1 MFYEAAAAPQAE
13 GDISALVVLSP
24 SQGRRLLAKA
34 VVACAEVQKAY
45 KNGMI
50 ILGRG
55 ITNAYVS
62 EELFGIEV
70 EPKAAQTVGMVA
82 DGMLNC
88 NTAPPPCTSHV
99 VENGQVVENAD
110 SNAEIL
116 KFKTGDV
123 FLKGANAVDPQGVP
137 GVYVASLKA
146 GTVGMSWPIVMARRA
161 HMIIPV
167 SLEKMVPDVMEAA
180 KHTGVY
186 HFKYSMGIPVS
197 LIPIPMALVITEIQA
212 MAILCGVRA
221 VHVGSGGIAGSE
233 GSVHLCLSGPEAK
246 INAAMDLVKSM
257 ANEPPASMTT
267 QTMITKPE
275 DYNFDSQSMLD
286 TLGGI

>member
-1 MFYEAAAAPQAE
+1 MFYDVQLPPKSE
-13 GDISALVVLSP
+13 GDVSAMVILNP
-24 SQGRRLLAKA
+24 GQCRRLLAKA
-34 VVACAEVQKAY
+34 TLVCPEVKKARQD
-45 KNGMI
+45 GMI

-62 EELFGIEV
+62 EEMFGVSV

-88 NTAPPPCTSHV
+88 NIAPPPCTSHV
-99 VENGQVVENAD
+99 VEKGKVVENAD

-116 KFKTGDV
+116 KFKAGDV
-123 FLKGANAVDPQGVP
+123 FLKGANAVDSHGVP

-167 SLEKMVPDVMEAA
+167 SLEKLVPDVMEAA

-186 HFKYSMGIPVS
+186 HFKYSMGIPVT
-197 LIPIPMALVITEIQA
+197 LIPIPMALVITEVQA
-212 MAILCGVRA
+212 MSLLCGVRA

-233 GSVHLCLSGPEAK
+233 GSVHLSLSGSEDAIEK
-246 INAAMDLVKSM
+246 AMELVKSL
-257 ANEPPASMTT
+257 AGEPPASMSS
-267 QTMITKPE
+267 QVIISSPE
-275 DYNFDSQSMLD
+275 DYNFEPQAQLD
-286 TLGGI
+286 KLGGI